1 MNTSTKIAPPHRVA
15 ANKVMV
21 SATEIRLNSY
31 VERDSTGCVTKV
43 SPLDETGH
51 EVAMTAFYNGVITP
65 MVSSHAL
72 EGVSTLYGLMAQ
84 PTTPKLDQTY
94 QGKLLLWQSI
104 DLNTLSI
111 TPRTQMTE
119 L

>member
-1 MNTSTKIAPPHRVA
+1 
-15 ANKVMV
+15 MV
-21 SATEIRLNSY
+21 SSTEIHLNTY

-51 EVAMTAFYNGVITP
+51 ELAMTAFYNGVITP
-65 MVSSHAL
+65 MVSSQAL
-72 EGVSTLYGLMAQ
+72 EGVSTLYELMAQ
-84 PTTPKLDQTY
+84 ETTPKLDQTY

-104 DLNTLSI
+104 DLSTLVITLS
-111 TPRTQMTE
+111 TKMTE